1 MRQSSAMRRRGVL
14 VAMALLPATVAAQP
28 TRRRY
33 RIAYLSGDSIA
44 SRRPLLDAL
53 LEGLAGFGYQRERD
67 FDFLPKGADGRFEQL
82 PALAAE
88 VVAWN
93 PDVIVTSTT
102 PGVLAAKAATTR
114 IPIVM
119 ATQGDP
125 LGMGIVKSLARPE
138 ANVTGISNAT
148 VELVGKRL
156 QFLKELLPRARRFA
170 IVINP
175 NDENASRQMANATTT
190 APALGVELVPVVE
203 IRDAGDLDAA
213 FARIAASGADAAFRM
228 VDPLTLM
235 IRPVIQQAAA
245 RHRVP
250 VMYAFREDVVQ
261 GGLIGYGASQLQL
274 YRQAARLVHRLLQGA
289 TPADLPVEMPT
300 VYELAIN
307 LGVAKALGIA
317 VPPTLLAGATDVIE

>member
-1 MRQSSAMRRRGVL
+1 MRRSSGMRRRSVVL
-14 VAMALLPATVAAQP
+14 AMASLPVAAAAQSA
-28 TRRRY
+28 RRRV
-33 RIAYLSGDSIA
+33 AYLSGGSID

-53 LEGLAGFGYQRERD
+53 LEGLAGFGYKRERNLD
-67 FDFLPKGADGRFEQL
+67 FMPKGADGRFDQL
-82 PALAAE
+82 PTLAAE
-88 VVAWN
+88 LIAWN
-93 PDVIVTSTT
+93 PDVIVVSTT

-125 LGMGIVKSLARPE
+125 LGLGIVKSLARPE
-138 ANVTGISNAT
+138 ANITGVSNAT

-156 QFLKELLPRARRFA
+156 QLMKELLPRARRFA
-170 IVINP
+170 ILINP
-175 NDENASRQMANATTT
+175 DDENASRQMTNATT
-190 APALGVELVPVVE
+190 AAAALGVELAPVVE
-203 IRDAGDLDAA
+203 VRSPGDLEAA

-235 IRPVIQQAAA
+235 IRPAIQQTAA

-250 VMYAFREDVVQ
+250 VMYAFREDVAL
-261 GGLIGYGASQLQL
+261 GGLIGYGANQAQL

-289 TPADLPVEMPT
+289 TPAELPVEMPT
-300 VYELAIN
+300 VYEFAIN
-307 LGVAKALGIA
+307 LGVAKALGIR

>member
-1 MRQSSAMRRRGVL
+1 MGQSSVMGRRGVVL
-14 VAMALLPATVAAQP
+14 AMASLPVAAAAQP
-28 TRRRY
+28 TRRRV
-33 RIAYLSGDSIA
+33 AYLSGGSID

-53 LEGLAGFGYQRERD
+53 LEGLAGFGYQRERNL
-67 FDFLPKGADGRFEQL
+67 DFLPKGADGRFDRL

-93 PDVIVTSTT
+93 PDVIVASTT
-102 PGVLAAKAATTR
+102 PGVLAAKAATAR

-119 ATQGDP
+119 AAQGDP
-125 LGMGIVKSLARPE
+125 LGLGIVKSLARPE
-138 ANVTGISNAT
+138 ANITGISNAT

-156 QFLKELLPRARRFA
+156 QLLKELLPRARRFA
-170 IVINP
+170 VLINP
-175 NDENASRQMANATTT
+175 NDENAPRQMNNAT
-190 APALGVELVPVVE
+190 AAASALSVELAPVVE
-203 IRDAGDLDAA
+203 IRSVGDLDAG

-228 VDPLTLM
+228 VDPLTPM
-235 IRPVIQQAAA
+235 IRPMIQQAAE

-261 GGLIGYGASQLQL
+261 GGLIGYGASQAQL

-307 LGVAKALGIA
+307 LAAAKALGIA

>member
-1 MRQSSAMRRRGVL
+1 MGRRNEMRRRGVL
-14 VAMALLPATVAAQP
+14 AVMAMLPASAAAQP
-28 TRRRY
+28 ARRRY
-33 RIAYLSGDSIA
+33 RIAYLSGGSVE
-44 SRRPLLDAL
+44 SRRALLDAL

-67 FDFLPKGADGRFEQL
+67 FDFLAKGADGRFERL
-82 PALAAE
+82 PALASEA
-88 VVAWN
+88 VAWN

-138 ANVTGISNAT
+138 ANVTGVSNAT

-156 QFLKELLPRARRFA
+156 QLLKDLLPRARRFA
-170 IVINP
+170 ILVNP
-175 NDENASRQMANATTT
+175 DDENASRQMANATTT
-190 APALGVELVPVVE
+190 AAALGVELAPVVE
-203 IRDAGDLDAA
+203 LRDAGDLDAA
-213 FARIAASGADAAFRM
+213 FARIVASGADAALRM
-228 VDPLTLM
+228 VDPLTLI
-235 IRPVIQQAAA
+235 IRPAIQEVAAQ
-245 RHRVP
+245 HRVP

-261 GGLIGYGASQLQL
+261 GGLIGYGASQAAL

-300 VYELAIN
+300 QYELAIN
-307 LGVAKALGIA
+307 LGVAKALGIT

>member
-1 MRQSSAMRRRGVL
+1 MEQAVGTGRRGIL
-14 VAMALLPATVAAQP
+14 LAMASLPATAIAQTAP
-28 TRRRY
+28 RRHRV
-33 RIAYLSGDSIA
+33 AYLSGGSIDM
-44 SRRPLLDAL
+44 RRPLLDAL
-53 LEGLAGFGYQRERD
+53 LGSLAGFGYERERNL
-67 FDFLPKGADGRFEQL
+67 DFLPKAADGRFERL

-88 VVAWN
+88 LVAWK
-93 PDVIVTSTT
+93 PDVIVASTT

-119 ATQGDP
+119 AAQGDP

-138 ANVTGISNAT
+138 ANVTGVSNAT

-156 QFLKELLPRARRFA
+156 QFLKDLLPRARRFA
-170 IVINP
+170 VLINP

-190 APALGVELVPVVE
+190 AMALGVELVPVVE
-203 IRDAGDLDAA
+203 IQSAGDLDGA
-213 FARIAASGADAAFRM
+213 FARIAASGADAALRM
-228 VDPLTLM
+228 VDPLTAM
-235 IRPVIQQAAA
+235 IRPAIQQTAA

-250 VMYAFREDVVQ
+250 VMYAFREDVLQ
-261 GGLIGYGASQLQL
+261 GGLIGYGASQAEL

-307 LGVAKALGIA
+307 LRTAKALGIA
-317 VPPTLLAGATDVIE
+317 VPQTLLAGATDVIE